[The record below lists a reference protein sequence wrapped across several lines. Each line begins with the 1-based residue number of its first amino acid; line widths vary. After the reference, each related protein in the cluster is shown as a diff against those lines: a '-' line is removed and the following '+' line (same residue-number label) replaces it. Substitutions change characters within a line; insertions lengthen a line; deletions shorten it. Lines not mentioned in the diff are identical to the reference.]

1 MHDGCSGSF
10 SNGKQVADQI
20 RMMGFENM
28 PVAGPLELVCVNC
41 QSSFEM
47 NTMLSRCPE
56 CDMVYSVTPC
66 HSDSVENVRPA
77 GIGY

>member
-10 SNGKQVADQI
+10 LNGKQVADQV

-41 QSSFEM
+41 RNSFEM
-47 NTMLSRCPE
+47 NTMLSRCPA

-66 HSDSVENVRPA
+66 HSDSVESVMPA